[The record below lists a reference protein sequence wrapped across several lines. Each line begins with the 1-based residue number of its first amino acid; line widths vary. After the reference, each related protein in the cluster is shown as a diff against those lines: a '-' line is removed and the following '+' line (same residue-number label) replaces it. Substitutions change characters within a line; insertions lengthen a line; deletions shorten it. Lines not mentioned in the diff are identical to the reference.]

1 MLIAEP
7 PTAATRQPPSRKVVL
22 TVTDMAD
29 AASAKFEQRV
39 SQRVEQIVEN
49 RAIIDQAKGM
59 LMFVYGISADDA
71 FEILRWQS
79 QEHNVKLRLIAE
91 QILKDLVQ
99 VSQSK
104 GAARQVS
111 FDGLM
116 LTAHHRIAH
125 VAARQMD
132 GQSKTSE

>member
-1 MLIAEP
+1 M
-7 PTAATRQPPSRKVVL
+7 S
-22 TVTDMAD
+22 
-29 AASAKFEQRV
+29 
-39 SQRVEQIVEN
+39 VEQCDDTLWRREQQTYDDIKEFVER
-49 RAIIDQAKGM
+49 RALIEQAKGM